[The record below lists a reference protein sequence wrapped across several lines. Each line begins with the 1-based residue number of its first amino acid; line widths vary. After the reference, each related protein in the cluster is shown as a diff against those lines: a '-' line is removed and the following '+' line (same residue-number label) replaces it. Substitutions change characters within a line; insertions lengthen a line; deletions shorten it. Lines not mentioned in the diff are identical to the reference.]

1 VAAPVC
7 GYPVLPSCEIRALT
21 RGIASSFYIW
31 IHRGAAIDNGPL
43 PGAQGRGY
51 GEAGGEGL
59 FSSRQISESLTH
71 PPRRVPHPLP
81 RRPGTALRQ
90 AHGSTLPFH
99 KLTALSRVE
108 GLTLLERSRR
118 EGAERSRSVVNR
130 YFAVR
135 PKCTNASGH
144 SRGCPYFTSSGRDRL
159 NSEPSPGLLF
169 TDTSPSWARRIS
181 RVMASPMPAP
191 MAFRSA
197 PGPR

>member
-1 VAAPVC
+1 MWLPRFVDTLC
-7 GYPVLPSCEIRALT
+7 YPRAKY
-21 RGIASSFYIW
+21 GHS
-31 IHRGAAIDNGPL
+31 RGASPRASTVGFTAGPQL
-43 PGAQGRGY
+43 ITALSQGRGY

-71 PPRRVPHPLP
+71 PPRRVPHLLP

-118 EGAERSRSVVNR
+118 EGADRSRSVVNR

-144 SRGCPYFTSSGRDRL
+144 SRGCPYFTSRGRDRL

>member
-7 GYPVLPSCEIRALT
+7 GYPVLRSCEIRALT
-21 RGIASSFYIW
+21 RGSPRASTFW
-31 IHRGAAIDNGPL
+31 FTEGPQL
-43 PGAQGRGY
+43 MTALSQGRGY

-71 PPRRVPHPLP
+71 PPRRVPHLLP

>member
-1 VAAPVC
+1 MAAPVC
-7 GYPVLPSCEIRALT
+7 GYPVLPSCEIRH
-21 RGIASSFYIW
+21 S
-31 IHRGAAIDNGPL
+31 RGASPRASTFGFTAGPQL
-43 PGAQGRGY
+43 ITALSQGRGY

-71 PPRRVPHPLP
+71 PPRRVPHLLP